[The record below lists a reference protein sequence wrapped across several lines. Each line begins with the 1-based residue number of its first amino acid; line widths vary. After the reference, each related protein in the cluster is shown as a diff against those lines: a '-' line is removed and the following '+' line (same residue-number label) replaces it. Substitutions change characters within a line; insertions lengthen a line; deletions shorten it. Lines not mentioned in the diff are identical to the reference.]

1 MLQNPECSDLRKK
14 RGWGSIQVAVA
25 RGGRLERQASLWWT
39 VLEADVIK
47 LGRGLPSK
55 SGSLLSSWGYGAQ
68 ASLGVIKEE
77 AEGEWS
83 VVGTQRGSRA
93 WGKSESG

>member
-1 MLQNPECSDLRKK
+1 MLRPKET
-14 RGWGSIQVAVA
+14 RGGEGGGGSIQVGVA

-39 VLEADVIK
+39 VLEAGDVIE

-55 SGSLLSSWGYGAQ
+55 SGSLLSSWGCGAQ